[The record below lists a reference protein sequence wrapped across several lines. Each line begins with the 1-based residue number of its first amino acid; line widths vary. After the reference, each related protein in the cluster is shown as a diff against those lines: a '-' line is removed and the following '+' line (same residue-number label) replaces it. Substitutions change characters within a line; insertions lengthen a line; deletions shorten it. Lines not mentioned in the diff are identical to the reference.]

1 MTSKTV
7 FTGKI
12 INVAVE
18 DAHLPN
24 GSVHKYE
31 VVHHPGGAC
40 AVPIFDNGDVLL
52 LRQYRHPAGD
62 YLWELP
68 AGKLDVKGEN
78 PMECAAR
85 ELIEESGYKAGKMEK
100 ICDFYS
106 TPGFTDEILHIYR
119 ATELTPANMK
129 TESHEIIEVHRFTK
143 DHVDRMI
150 SDGEIRDGKTL
161 LGLYACGFG
170 MDLQDEPIQRRSV

>member
-1 MTSKTV
+1 MGNKTI
-7 FTGKI
+7 FKG
-12 INVAVE
+12 NVITLAVE

-31 VVHHPGGAC
+31 VIHHPGGAC
-40 AVPIFDNGDVLL
+40 AVPIFENGDVLL

-68 AGKLDVKGEN
+68 AGKLDVEGET
-78 PMECAAR
+78 PEQCAAR
-85 ELIEESGYKAGKMEK
+85 ELIEESGYEAAKLEK

-106 TPGFTDEILHIYR
+106 TPGFTDEILHIYK
-119 ATELTPANMK
+119 ATELKPAQMA
-129 TESHEIIEVHRFTK
+129 TETHEIIEVHRFK
-143 DHVDRMI
+143 VEQIDKMI
-150 SDGEIRDGKTL
+150 SGGEIRDGKTL

-170 MDLQDEPIQRRSV
+170 N